1 MSAKLRTTMKLLE
14 HFVIT
19 TSDQP
24 GTSQGQAVTITT
36 ILGSSSREQSGS
48 SQTLVLPSAK

>member
-1 MSAKLRTTMKLLE
+1 MSARLRTTVKLLE

-24 GTSQGQAVTITT
+24 GTSQGQAVTT